1 MIFNSNEEKINK
13 KLNVIILFLNVM
25 VFFFIIIIQMRIVVL
40 IFGFLLKWTLNFRVL
55 KN

>member
-25 VFFFIIIIQMRIVVL
+25 VFFFFFYYSNEDSGANFWVPFKMD
-40 IFGFLLKWTLNFRVL
+40 LKF
-55 KN
+55 